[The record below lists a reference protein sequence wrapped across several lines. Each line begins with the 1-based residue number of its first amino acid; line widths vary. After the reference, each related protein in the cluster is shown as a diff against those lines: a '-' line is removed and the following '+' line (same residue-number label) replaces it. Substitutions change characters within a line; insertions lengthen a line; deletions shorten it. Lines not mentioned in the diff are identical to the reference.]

1 MNDSGSLATAIL
13 KSAGIYSGEA
23 VERIVSARAANPD
36 MGLAEAAVK
45 FGGVKESEFLVA
57 IGKVFGMD

>member
-13 KSAGIYSGEA
+13 KSSGIYSDEA
-23 VERIVSARAANPD
+23 VGRIISARAANPD

-45 FGGVKESEFLVA
+45 YGGVKEA
-57 IGKVFGMD
+57 